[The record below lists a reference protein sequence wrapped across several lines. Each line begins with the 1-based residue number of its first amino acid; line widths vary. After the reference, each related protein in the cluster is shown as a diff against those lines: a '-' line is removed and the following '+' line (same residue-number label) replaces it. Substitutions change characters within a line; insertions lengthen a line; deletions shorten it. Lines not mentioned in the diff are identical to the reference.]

1 MRPLPPFIPEY
12 RRISKRIKAETR
24 KKAPN
29 TWVQNNLPAKRLPRF
44 EFARILDPQKMK
56 HVLITGASTGIGFA
70 AAEAFIA
77 KGYHVYGSVRKQID
91 AEKLQERLGKGFTPL
106 LFDVTDEAAIKAAAQ
121 KLEAEIGKEG
131 LACLINNAG
140 VAVSG
145 PMHLVPIDELR
156 FQFEVNLFGL
166 MAVTQAFLPLLGAKE
181 NPGHAPGRII
191 MISSVGGKLA
201 APFLGPY
208 SASKHA
214 LEAVSHSL
222 RRELQVY
229 GIDVIIVGPGAVKTP
244 IWDKP
249 SANELGIYEG
259 TIYAP
264 AMLKFQKSFV
274 KGGQMG
280 LPASFLGERLVKIH
294 ETPNP
299 KSRYVFVP
307 RFLKDWFIPKLLPD
321 RMLDRIIGKSI
332 GLLRK

>member
-1 MRPLPPFIPEY
+1 
-12 RRISKRIKAETR
+12 
-24 KKAPN
+24 
-29 TWVQNNLPAKRLPRF
+29 
-44 EFARILDPQKMK
+44 MK
-56 HVLITGASTGIGFA
+56 HVLITGASTGIGYA
-70 AAEAFIA
+70 TAEAFIA
-77 KGYHVYGSVRKQID
+77 KGYHVYGSVRKQAD
-91 AEKLQERLGKGFTPL
+91 ADKLQAGLGAGFTPL
-106 LFDVTDEAAIKAAAQ
+106 LFDVTDGPAIKAAAQ

-131 LACLINNAG
+131 LACLVNNAG
-140 VAVSG
+140 IAVSG
-145 PMHLVPIDELR
+145 PMHLVPIDDLR
-156 FQFEVNLFGL
+156 QQFEVNLFGL

-274 KGGQMG
+274 KSGQLG
-280 LPASFLGERLVKIH
+280 LPAAFLGERLVKIA
-294 ETPNP
+294 EAAKP

-307 RFLKDWFIPKLLPD
+307 RFMKDWFIPKLLPD